1 MSRLLIYSLAVIAAL
16 ILVGEAVARY
26 GLGLGTPP
34 LSVAHPRIDYM
45 FAPNQDVD
53 RFGNRQLYNAYGMRN
68 APVSSWGD
76 DRRVLVFG
84 DSVLNGGNLTDHE
97 ELATTI
103 ASDDVADAVF
113 ANISA
118 GSWGPD
124 NILGWMK
131 TFGLLDADAVV
142 LVLSSHDLG
151 DAPQFAPLNPATHP
165 TETPVSALYEGV
177 VRYLPRYLPDA
188 VGEVLRPAPGKR
200 TLEGEITERP
210 GREALPQ
217 IFRRLAAATV
227 PACVVVHGT
236 RSEMQKDDPEE
247 LRTLQD
253 LVSFYGVPTVAPF
266 GDVSRSEVNALYRD
280 DIHINDRGQRELADA
295 ILKCDQA
302 ATVPQMEG

>member
-16 ILVGEAVARY
+16 IIVGEAVARY

-53 RFGNRQLYNAYGMRN
+53 RFSNRQLYNAYGMRST
-68 APVSSWGD
+68 PISSWGD

-84 DSVLNGGNLTDHE
+84 DSVLNGGNLTDHA

-103 ASDDVADAVF
+103 ASQIVPDAVF
-113 ANISA
+113 GNISA

-124 NILGWMK
+124 NILGWME
-131 TFGLLDADAVV
+131 TFGLLDADTVI

-165 TETPVSALYEGV
+165 TETPISALYEGV
-177 VRYLPRYLPDA
+177 VRYLPRYLPDTL
-188 VGEVLRPAPGKR
+188 GEALRPEPAPRDMEDVETGQ
-200 TLEGEITERP
+200 P

-217 IFRRLAAATV
+217 IFRRLDAATV

-236 RSEMQKDDPEE
+236 RSEMERENPEE
-247 LRTLQD
+247 LRALQD
-253 LVSFYGVPTVAPF
+253 LVSSYGVPTIASF
-266 GDVSRSEVNALYRD
+266 GHVSRSEVNALYRD
-280 DIHINDRGQRELADA
+280 DIHINVRGQRELADA
-295 ILKCDQA
+295 ILKCDRN
-302 ATVPQMEG
+302 ATLPQMEG